1 MTDLKKVNLKA
12 KKLTQV
18 TFYNAKGKNT
28 VTRWE
33 EVDPQKASMSSL
45 LLSQSQLHTEKDGS
59 LGNFD
64 RSFKLDVD
72 AVKMTKTPL
81 EEALEMLDKLKK
93 MKEEE
98 MERIIKLGLTKED
111 EEKQKLSM
119 KKIFRFVLGKKAGE
133 KGYFQWHKE
142 KSVRI
147 IFCDTL

>member
-1 MTDLKKVNLKA
+1 MSDLKKVNLKA

-33 EVDPQKASMSSL
+33 EVDPQKASMSTM
-45 LLSQSQLHTEKDGS
+45 LLSQSQLHGDKDGS

-72 AVKMTKTPL
+72 SVKNSKTPL
-81 EEALEMLDKLKK
+81 EEALEILDKLKK

-98 MERIIKLGLTKED
+98 TERIIKLGLNTE
-111 EEKQKLSM
+111 ENEKQKLNM
-119 KKIFRFVLGKKAGE
+119 KKMFRFVLGKKAGE

-147 IFCDTL
+147 FLLL